1 MDTLQRSDTV
11 LLQTVTAT
19 LYQLN
24 QKLSF
29 YKIGVCSLLFFVVVI
44 GVIIV
49 VLVVSYL
56 QDN

>member
-11 LLQTVTAT
+11 FLTVTTT

-24 QKLSF
+24 QKLLF
-29 YKIGVCSLLFFVVVI
+29 YKIGVFSLLFFVVVI
-44 GVIIV
+44 GVIV

-56 QDN
+56 